1 MEGYIDLHIHSNK
14 SDGSMTP
21 AQLVGHAKEAGLAAV
36 SLTDHDCIDGVRE
49 ALGEG
54 EKAGL
59 EVVPGIEFSAK
70 SQTETHI
77 LGYYIDTE
85 NTDILNALEEIKRV
99 RTERT
104 EETSRLLQKL
114 GFDVSVEEVLKIAPG
129 GIVGRAHFA
138 RVMANKG
145 YVSSVKE
152 GFERYLASGKPAY
165 SDRQHLTA
173 AEAVR
178 LIKGAG
184 GLAFAAHLH
193 LMRKPDGELY
203 NFIKELKEEGLDG
216 VEGYYTEY
224 TPKMQEKYQNLAE
237 SLGLLISGGT
247 DFHAEMKPHIR
258 IGTGFGNLKIPYSV
272 LEKIKEKKE
281 LIGNGGK

>member
-1 MEGYIDLHIHSNK
+1 MEKYIDLHTHSNK

-21 AQLVGHAKEAGLAAV
+21 VELVHHAKEAGLSAI
-36 SLTDHDCIDGVRE
+36 SLTDHDCIDGVKE
-49 ALGEG
+49 AVKEG
-54 EKAGL
+54 ERIGL

-77 LGYYIDTE
+77 LGYYIDIK
-85 NTDILNALEEIKRV
+85 NKDILNALEEIKRV
-99 RTERT
+99 RVERT
-104 EETSRLLQKL
+104 YETSRLLKEI

-129 GIVGRAHFA
+129 NIVGRAHFA
-138 RVMANKG
+138 RIMMEKG

-152 GFERYLASGKPAY
+152 GFDLYLANGKPAY

-173 AEAVR
+173 SEAVK
-178 LIKGAG
+178 LITGAG

-193 LMRKPDGELY
+193 LMRKPDDELFL
-203 NFIKELKEEGLDG
+203 FIKELKENGLSG

-224 TPKMQEKYQNLAE
+224 TPKMQEKYQNLAK

-247 DFHAEMKPHIR
+247 DFHAKMKPHIS
-258 IGTGFGNLKIPYSV
+258 IGKGQGNLKIPYAV
-272 LEKIKEKKE
+272 LENIKKKRGYVN
-281 LIGNGGK
+281 GNE